1 METHQ
6 SVERPGSPAFLLLF
20 LAFAVILLAS
30 IGSQTRFGSGGG
42 FFAQPRVWPAIGIGC
57 MLIFSLAQLAFS
69 WRSNWTGTAREVLT
83 WLASLEYLAWF
94 MVYVAAVPLAGYL
107 AIRQGYRSSTA
118 ILSAAALGAA
128 VVTVFKA
135 GLSVRIPGAAAYE
148 HLPDALRNFMIIN
161 F

>member
-1 METHQ
+1 M
-6 SVERPGSPAFLLLF
+6 LF
-20 LAFAVILLAS
+20 LAFAIFLLVS

-57 MLIFSLAQLAFS
+57 MLIFGLAQLALG
-69 WRSNWTGTAREVLT
+69 WRSSWTGTSREVLT

-107 AIRQGYRSSTA
+107 PTSMVFTTLLAIRQGYRSSTA
-118 ILSAAALGAA
+118 LLSAAALGAA

-148 HLPDALRNFMIIN
+148 HLPDALRSFMILN